1 MSTGLRG
8 CNSREPRSAQAI
20 EAASQDTSIL
30 PPWLKNAQDSA
41 VVVMLRR
48 NLEARSDKPYL
59 GNNAGSVTSLFR
71 DTSEGPEAGSTA
83 KRHACCMKATER
95 TKDGLPAIDT
105 KDINDPIMGKSEI
118 VTHAEQAEKE
128 GDLLRMELSKVKGQ
142 LGNAERAVAKLA
154 EELLTSR
161 SQLKAASVVEL
172 QLSMQVDVLANEL
185 EVSAIAAEN
194 AAKRA
199 EADLATVHTELEVV
213 KSERAG
219 KISELNEMKPQLDF
233 ARFQLRTFLET
244 YASNCGQLK
253 MAEMQDQ
260 QADEELTLVKAEFG
274 AMNNRDVG
282 QPTESVLA
290 DPGQLAGLNKKHLQ
304 ADQISEM
311 ETELESAPNAQVMLQ
326 DVWTQLQ
333 YGSELTIAASS
344 LVAASSNQP
353 VRNGDTCV
361 WEVSY
366 RSGVS
371 IRVAKSLKAAIIGRK
386 DAGMVVC
393 GRQERGWVA
402 LTEEPGFMKILESGR
417 N

>member
-1 MSTGLRG
+1 
-8 CNSREPRSAQAI
+8 
-20 EAASQDTSIL
+20 
-30 PPWLKNAQDSA
+30 
-41 VVVMLRR
+41 
-48 NLEARSDKPYL
+48 
-59 GNNAGSVTSLFR
+59 
-71 DTSEGPEAGSTA
+71 
-83 KRHACCMKATER
+83 
-95 TKDGLPAIDT
+95 
-105 KDINDPIMGKSEI
+105 
-118 VTHAEQAEKE
+118 
-128 GDLLRMELSKVKGQ
+128 
-142 LGNAERAVAKLA
+142 
-154 EELLTSR
+154 
-161 SQLKAASVVEL
+161 
-172 QLSMQVDVLANEL
+172 MQVDVLANEL

-333 YGSELTIAASS
+333 YGSELTIAASR

-417 N
+417 ILMRKLQL